1 MVIMIYRLTFLDAL
15 SQLWTVVQTETW
27 TAGTCRCCCR
37 RRTSTDGEGGGNM
50 LHGHRCKL
58 DCKPYHSYCPYTQLA
73 HIAWQYPVTHPFSR
87 NLHVHKNWQRVGW
100 LSKYKPLWSWH
111 LWHFDAGMVMDIG
124 ANFGQSRSGL
134 SENGWICAS
143 FCHTYA
149 TAVFLIEQRHIWCI
163 IYLFGEFLEA
173 SATCMQ
179 VSRPP
184 SGNVLFLTR
193 WFSVETRRLR
203 TSWMDM
209 PVQAATVK
217 IYVWY
222 VVPNYHWVFWFIDIT
237 RRRLN
242 MRFCVMNS
250 PGRGRGTQSSCR
262 EGNSRA
268 SCSSNQ
274 LWTTHFGGRE
284 TRQREI
290 RQYTLMMETSSF
302 KVWKHVK
309 MFWFQ
314 FQTLLHAHSFWLQE
328 NSQAKAVVVLQCLCR
343 AANCR
348 RKPFGMDLQ
357 PLGLQNAPTAVIPL
371 RQSLWSRQSSTLT
384 RKIRNG
390 AVLHGTLSPIFGM
403 ENTKSS
409 YVLQVLR
416 SVTIAMLFFFSIW
429 SKWQAIIKHPECQV
443 ASRQSVL
450 AMTRR
455 TLVDVLYFRLGFP
468 KTLGIW
474 ILWRGFPMIS
484 LHSKTG
490 WQRFPRNLFGEKA
503 IELDVEATNL
513 SASSWECTNLR
524 GISWCTAVP
533 CRLFL
538 RDMARLCWG
547 AQMLKLVLF
556 WIVLSL
562 SLSLSTS
569 TRSITKSS
577 FPIILLRYLKL
588 DTEGADGMILE
599 QAFLSHVPCRK
610 LPGWHETW
618 TSGRLH
624 FVDLWLPYV
633 PSWKSPDTVGSDVA
647 EAFVPLLWS

>member
-1 MVIMIYRLTFLDAL
+1 
-15 SQLWTVVQTETW
+15 
-27 TAGTCRCCCR
+27 
-37 RRTSTDGEGGGNM
+37 
-50 LHGHRCKL
+50 
-58 DCKPYHSYCPYTQLA
+58 
-73 HIAWQYPVTHPFSR
+73 
-87 NLHVHKNWQRVGW
+87 
-100 LSKYKPLWSWH
+100 
-111 LWHFDAGMVMDIG
+111 
-124 ANFGQSRSGL
+124 
-134 SENGWICAS
+134 
-143 FCHTYA
+143 
-149 TAVFLIEQRHIWCI
+149 
-163 IYLFGEFLEA
+163 
-173 SATCMQ
+173 
-179 VSRPP
+179 
-184 SGNVLFLTR
+184 
-193 WFSVETRRLR
+193 
-203 TSWMDM
+203 
-209 PVQAATVK
+209 
-217 IYVWY
+217 
-222 VVPNYHWVFWFIDIT
+222 
-237 RRRLN
+237 
-242 MRFCVMNS
+242 
-250 PGRGRGTQSSCR
+250 
-262 EGNSRA
+262 
-268 SCSSNQ
+268 
-274 LWTTHFGGRE
+274 
-284 TRQREI
+284 
-290 RQYTLMMETSSF
+290 
-302 KVWKHVK
+302 

-371 RQSLWSRQSSTLT
+371 RQSLRSRQSSTLT

-455 TLVDVLYFRLGFP
+455 TLVDVLCFRLGFP
-468 KTLGIW
+468 KTLGIR
-474 ILWRGFPMIS
+474 ILWRRFPMIS

-490 WQRFPRNLFGEKA
+490 WPRFARNLFGEKA

-562 SLSLSTS
+562 SLSLALYIYKEHNQVFISHHFAEVFEIGHGGGWWHDPGAGLLVACSLQKVARMTWDMNFW
-569 TRSITKSS
+569 KAS
-577 FPIILLRYLKL
+577 FCWSL
-588 DTEGADGMILE
+588 
-599 QAFLSHVPCRK
+599 
-610 LPGWHETW
+610 
-618 TSGRLH
+618 
-624 FVDLWLPYV
+624 LPYV
-633 PSWKSPDTVGSDVA
+633 PFWKSPDAVGSDVA